1 MRCNICGGTEF
12 SDMPGR
18 PLARCV
24 SCGGLERAR
33 VAALHI
39 QHKLGL
45 RPGARI
51 LHFAPERGLSALLR
65 RIGGANYRACDI
77 DPAKYPGLEVEP
89 FDLCRDVF
97 GLPQGHYDLILHN
110 HVMEHIEC
118 NYTMVLLRLAR
129 ALAPTGTMLFSLP
142 IVDGPFRDELMAGSL
157 ADKAAHF
164 GPMIHVRQM
173 GRNFLQATL
182 GMIFELPQRYDLRAD
197 FSEAQLTEANIPAR
211 HWRKYTGASVMR
223 VTRANLRDGGGA

>member
-1 MRCNICGGTEF
+1 MQCNICGGTAF

-18 PLARCV
+18 PLARCT

-39 QHKLGL
+39 RHKLNLAQGSH
-45 RPGARI
+45 I
-51 LHFAPERGLSALLR
+51 LHLAPERGLSALLR
-65 RIGGANYRACDI
+65 GIGGENYRACDI
-77 DPAKYPGLEVEP
+77 DPAKYPGLGVEP

-97 GLPQGHYDLILHN
+97 GLPRNHYDLIVHN

-129 ALAPTGTMLFSLP
+129 ALVPTGTMLFSLP
-142 IVDGPFRDELMAGSL
+142 IIDAPFRDELIAGSL
-157 ADKAAHF
+157 ADKTAYF

-173 GRNFLQATL
+173 GRDFLQQTL
-182 GMIFELPQRYDLRAD
+182 GMIFDLPERYDLLAN
-197 FSEAQLTEANIPAR
+197 FSEKQLTDANIPAR
-211 HWRKYTGASVMR
+211 HWGKYTGASVMR

>member
-1 MRCNICGGTEF
+1 MHCNICGGTAF

-18 PLARCV
+18 PLARCA

-39 QHKLGL
+39 QHILKLQ
-45 RPGARI
+45 PGAQI
-51 LHFAPERGLSALLR
+51 LHFAPERGISAMLR
-65 RIGGANYRACDI
+65 KIGGGNYRACDI
-77 DPAKYPGLEVEP
+77 DPAKYPGLGAEP

-118 NYTMVLLRLAR
+118 NYTMVLLALAR
-129 ALAPTGTMLFSLP
+129 ALSPEGVMLFSLP
-142 IVDGPFRDELMAGSL
+142 IVDGPFRDELIAGDV
-157 ADKAAHF
+157 AAKVAHF

-173 GRNFLQATL
+173 GRDFLQQTL
-182 GMIFELPQRYDLRAD
+182 GMIFDLPERYDLLAH
-197 FSEAQLTEANIPAR
+197 FTEAQLVEANIPAR
-211 HWRKYTGASVMR
+211 HWGKYTGASVMK
-223 VTRANLRDGGGA
+223 VTRANLRVGRAG

>member
-1 MRCNICGGTEF
+1 MQCNICGGTAF

-18 PLARCV
+18 PLARCT

-39 QHKLGL
+39 RHKLNL
-45 RPGARI
+45 APGSRI

-65 RIGGANYRACDI
+65 GIGGENYRACDI
-77 DPAKYPGLEVEP
+77 DPAKYPGLGVEP

-97 GLPQGHYDLILHN
+97 GLPRNHYDLIVHN

-129 ALAPTGTMLFSLP
+129 ALVPTGTMLFSLP
-142 IVDGPFRDELMAGSL
+142 IIDAPFRDELIAGSL
-157 ADKAAHF
+157 ADKTAYF

-173 GRNFLQATL
+173 GRDFLQQTL
-182 GMIFELPQRYDLRAD
+182 GMIFDLPERYDLLAN
-197 FSEAQLTEANIPAR
+197 FSEKQLTDANIPAR
-211 HWRKYTGASVMR
+211 HWGKYTGASVMR